1 MNIVC
6 ACVENMLDLYADGR
20 LAAWQTRRVERHLSS
35 CASCAERVAAMRRLS
50 SALRALPVPPPPADL
65 AASIRNAVVSSRVAV
80 EPELE
85 FFHELLPARTPSL
98 SLAFSFLAF
107 IFSLSSS
114 LLGPGIPGPVWA
126 GRVPQTNFMDLG
138 K

>member
-1 MNIVC
+1 MNMMC

-20 LAAWQTRRVERHLSS
+20 LAACQARWMERHL
-35 CASCAERVAAMRRLS
+35 ASCPACAGRVASMRRLV

-65 AASIRNAVVSSRVAV
+65 AALIRDAVVSDRVPAGPDPGLYY
-80 EPELE
+80 EP
-85 FFHELLPARTPSL
+85 FPARTPSL

-114 LLGPGIPGPVWA
+114 LLGPGIPGPIWA
-126 GRVPQTNFMDLG
+126 GKISQVSFLNPD

>member
-1 MNIVC
+1 MIC

-20 LAAWQTRRVERHLSS
+20 LAACQVRWVERHLSS
-35 CASCAERVAAMRRLS
+35 CPACAGRVASMRSLV

-65 AASIRNAVVSSRVAV
+65 AASIRNAVVSARVPAG
-80 EPELE
+80 PDLE
-85 FFHELLPARTPSL
+85 FSHELFPARTPSL

-126 GRVPQTNFMDLG
+126 GRVSQVSFFNLD

>member
-1 MNIVC
+1 MNIMCV
-6 ACVENMLDLYADGR
+6 CVENMLDLYADGR
-20 LAAWQTRRVERHLSS
+20 LAACQARWVERHL
-35 CASCAERVAAMRRLS
+35 ASCPACAGRAASMRRLV

-65 AASIRNAVVSSRVAV
+65 AALIRDAVVSDRVPAGPD
-80 EPELE
+80 PELY
-85 FFHELLPARTPSL
+85 HEPFPARTPSL
-98 SLAFSFLAF
+98 SLAFGFLAF

-126 GRVPQTNFMDLG
+126 ERVSQAGSFDPG

>member
-1 MNIVC
+1 MNMVC

-20 LAAWQTRRVERHLSS
+20 LAASQARWVERHLGS
-35 CASCAERVAAMRRLS
+35 CPACAERVASMRRLLF
-50 SALRALPVPPPPADL
+50 ALRALPVPQPPADL
-65 AASIRNAVVSSRVAV
+65 AASIRKAVVSGRAAA
-80 EPELE
+80 EPDLGFSYEL
-85 FFHELLPARTPSL
+85 FPARTPSL

-114 LLGPGIPGPVWA
+114 LLGPGSPGPVWA
-126 GRVPQTNFMDLG
+126 GRVSQANFLNPN